1 MHSRP
6 ERVIGHTGTETRF
19 NSLRE
24 AAVRESS
31 AMDESL
37 TEQRRVYEGRFSDR
51 KVLLLEKNK
60 DKSNCLSLDGI

>member
-6 ERVIGHTGTETRF
+6 ERVIGHTGTETRP
-19 NSLRE
+19 STPTGGSS
-24 AAVRESS
+24 RESS

-37 TEQRRVYEGRFSDR
+37 TEQRRVYERRFSDR

>member
-6 ERVIGHTGTETRF
+6 ERVIGHTRTNTAQTPTGG
-19 NSLRE
+19 SS
-24 AAVRESS
+24 RESS

-37 TEQRRVYEGRFSDR
+37 TEQRRVYEEGFPDR
-51 KVLLLEKNK
+51 KELLLEKSK